1 MPDKN
6 FTKMKK
12 LIITILAAL
21 LIVPV
26 FAQNANELF
35 EKYNGEDGFTSVNIS
50 KELFSMMAQMD
61 VETEDEDANDMVEA
75 LGKLDFIRILMLE
88 KDESNNKDF
97 GKFRDELNAF
107 NLTGY
112 TELMNI
118 KENGD
123 NVKIM
128 VKKEGDI
135 FSEWLLLIDQ
145 DDEVGFISISGDI
158 DMETMSKFSKVMKM
172 KGMDK
177 FDNLK
182 EYDEDHD

>member
-1 MPDKN
+1 
-6 FTKMKK
+6 MKK
-12 LIITILAAL
+12 LIFTILAAL
-21 LIVPV
+21 FMIPV
-26 FAQNANELF
+26 FAQETNDLF
-35 EKYNGEDGFTSVNIS
+35 EKYNGKEGFTSVNIS
-50 KELFSMMAQMD
+50 KELFTMMAQMN
-61 VETEDEDANDMVEA
+61 VESEDEEA
-75 LGKLDFIRILMLE
+75 KEMIEAMGKLDIIRILMLE
-88 KDESNNKDF
+88 KDDSNNKDF
-97 GKFRDELNAF
+97 NEFRDELKDF
-107 NLTGY
+107 NLTTY

-135 FSEWLLLIDQ
+135 FGEWLLLIDQ

-158 DMETMSKFSKVMKM
+158 DIETMSKFSKVMGM

-182 EYDEDHD
+182 EYDHDKDDE

>member
-1 MPDKN
+1 
-6 FTKMKK
+6 MKK
-12 LIITILAAL
+12 IIITILAAL
-21 LIVPV
+21 FIVPA

-35 EKYNGEDGFTSVNIS
+35 EKYNGKEGFTSVNIS
-50 KELFSMMAQMD
+50 KELFTMMAQMN
-61 VETEDEDANDMVEA
+61 VETEDDEAKDMIEA
-75 LGKLDFIRILMLE
+75 MGKLDFIRILMLE
-88 KDESNNKDF
+88 KDDSNNKNF
-97 GKFRDELNAF
+97 NKFRDELKNF
-107 NLTGY
+107 NLSTY

-123 NVKIM
+123 NVRIM
-128 VKKEGDI
+128 VKKEGNL
-135 FSEWLLLIDQ
+135 FNEWLLLIDQ

-158 DMETMSKFSKVMKM
+158 DIETMSKFSKVIGM